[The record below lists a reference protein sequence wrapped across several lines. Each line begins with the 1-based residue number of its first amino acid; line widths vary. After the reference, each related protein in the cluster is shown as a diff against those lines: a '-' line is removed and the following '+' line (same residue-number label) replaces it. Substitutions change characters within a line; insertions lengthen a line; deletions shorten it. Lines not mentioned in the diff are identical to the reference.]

1 MFLTCLKYVIHP
13 KRPAMSPLTQILNTT
28 KTTLRSFHFS
38 YKYLNLIFVMV
49 FGLFGYWLGPK
60 DLSKGDY
67 TAEIALLVENQTLSL
82 IFPFSL
88 GDQSGKPKTITKDS
102 DNFLLI
108 FEGED
113 VYKEGLGQQILYRV
127 QVLDT
132 NGEAVHLTFEN
143 ATSTITG
150 LNYRQVLPPTS
161 REDEW
166 LGFAMRIPFKA
177 KISTALLFAVAALW
191 LTELVPLSAGA
202 LAIPVIIVISA
213 VTDAST
219 VFQPFF
225 HPIVVLFF
233 AGFLLAEGMRR
244 TGIDRWIA
252 LNILRRTSL
261 KPAFLM
267 LTMMVL
273 TAFLSMWMSN
283 TASVAIIIPIA
294 LVVMERIPDN
304 VGDKSF
310 HRALILGVA
319 YAATV
324 GGIGS
329 AIGTPANILA
339 MTYLNEFT
347 ETYMSFIDWFAYGIP
362 IVILMLPVIWLFLIL
377 AFRVKFHHSGQHL
390 SHDSYVEELK
400 QMGEFNKDQYL
411 IIIVF
416 IAIMGLWL
424 TERFHHI
431 HASIIALAG
440 VLILFFSKT
449 IKKDDLNK
457 INWDALLTFG
467 GGLALGN
474 MLVLTGVSDWIALH
488 LMGLTDQP
496 PLLVV
501 FIVAALTLLIGAFIS
516 NTACAAM
523 LIPIAIPLAQII
535 HLDPRLLVA
544 VIAIASSID
553 FALVVGTPPT
563 MMAYSTGFFQ
573 VKDIFKRGVVLD
585 LIGILI
591 LSFGV
596 VWIWQW
602 LGVVTF

>member
-1 MFLTCLKYVIHP
+1 
-13 KRPAMSPLTQILNTT
+13 MSSLAQIVNTT
-28 KTTLRSFHFS
+28 KTTLRSYHFS
-38 YKYLNLIFVMV
+38 GKYLNLIFVLLL
-49 FGLFGYWLGPK
+49 GLFGYWLGPQ

-67 TAEIALLVENQTLSL
+67 RAEIELSVENQTSSL

-88 GDQSGKPKTITKDS
+88 GDQSGELFAVNQS
-102 DNFLLI
+102 AGNMLLI
-108 FEGED
+108 LEGKD
-113 VYKEGLGQQILYRV
+113 VYKVGLGEQIIYRV

-132 NGEAVHLTFEN
+132 NGEAVDLTFGN
-143 ATSTITG
+143 ATSNITAE
-150 LNYRQVLPPTS
+150 NYRQVLPPTS
-161 REDEW
+161 REDNW

-213 VTDAST
+213 VADAST

-225 HPIVVLFF
+225 HPIVILFF

-261 KPAFLM
+261 EPAFLM

-304 VGDKSF
+304 EGDKSF

-324 GGIGS
+324 GGVGS

-339 MTYLNEFT
+339 MTFLNEFT

-362 IVILMLPVIWLFLIL
+362 IVILMLPIIWLFLIL
-377 AFRVKFHHSGQHL
+377 VFRVKFHHIGQHL

-400 QMGEFNKDQYL
+400 QMGGLNKDQQF

-416 IAIMGLWL
+416 IAIMALWL

-431 HASIIALAG
+431 HASIVALAG
-440 VLILFFSKT
+440 VLFLFFSKT

-488 LMGLTDQP
+488 LMGLRGLP

-501 FIVAALTLLIGAFIS
+501 FSVASLTLLIGAFIS
-516 NTACAAM
+516 NTACAAI
-523 LIPIAIPLAQII
+523 LIPLAIPLAQII

-563 MMAYSTGFFQ
+563 MLAYSTGFFE
-573 VKDIFKRGVVLD
+573 VKGIFKRGVVLD

-591 LSFGV
+591 LSFCV

>member
-1 MFLTCLKYVIHP
+1 
-13 KRPAMSPLTQILNTT
+13 
-28 KTTLRSFHFS
+28 
-38 YKYLNLIFVMV
+38 LI
-49 FGLFGYWLGPK
+49 
-60 DLSKGDY
+60 
-67 TAEIALLVENQTLSL
+67 I
-82 IFPFSL
+82 
-88 GDQSGKPKTITKDS
+88 
-102 DNFLLI
+102 
-108 FEGED
+108 EGED
-113 VYKEGLGQQILYRV
+113 VYKVGLGQQIIYRV

-132 NGEAVHLTFEN
+132 NGEAVDLTFGN
-143 ATSTITG
+143 VTSNITG
-150 LNYRQVLPPTS
+150 ENYQQVLPPTF
-161 REDEW
+161 REDAW

-177 KISTALLFAVAALW
+177 KISTALLFAVATLW

-225 HPIVVLFF
+225 HPIVILFF

-273 TAFLSMWMSN
+273 TALLSMWMSN

-294 LVVMERIPDN
+294 LAVMERIPDN

-362 IVILMLPVIWLFLIL
+362 IVVLMLPVIWLFLIL
-377 AFRVKFHHSGQHL
+377 AFRVKFHHVGKHL

-400 QMGEFNKDQYL
+400 QMGGLNKDQQF
-411 IIIVF
+411 IILVF

-440 VLILFFSKT
+440 VLFLFFSKT

-488 LMGLTDQP
+488 LMGLRDLP

-501 FIVAALTLLIGAFIS
+501 FSVASLTLLIGAFIS

-523 LIPIAIPLAQII
+523 LIPLAIPLAQII

-563 MMAYSTGFFQ
+563 MLAYSTGFFQ

>member
-1 MFLTCLKYVIHP
+1 
-13 KRPAMSPLTQILNTT
+13 MSSLAHLINTT
-28 KTTLRSFHFS
+28 KATLRSFHFE
-38 YKYLNLIFVMV
+38 KYLNLVFVLAL
-49 FGLFGYWLGPK
+49 GLLGYGLGPQ
-60 DLSKGDY
+60 DLSTGDY
-67 TAEIALLVENQTLSL
+67 TAEMALSVENQTLSL

-88 GDQSGKPKTITKDS
+88 GDRSGDPLTITKVS
-102 DNFLLI
+102 ENFSLI
-108 FEGED
+108 TEGKD
-113 VYKEGLGQQILYRV
+113 MYKVGFGQQIIYRV
-127 QVLDT
+127 QVIDT
-132 NGEAVHLTFEN
+132 NGEVVHLTFEN
-143 ATSTITG
+143 ATSIITG
-150 LNYRQVLPPTS
+150 ENYRQELPPTD

-166 LGFAMRIPFKA
+166 LGFVMRIPFKA
-177 KISTALLFAVAALW
+177 KISTALLFAVGALW
-191 LTELVPLSAGA
+191 LTDLVPLSVGA
-202 LAIPVIIVISA
+202 LAIPVIIVISGI
-213 VTDAST
+213 TDAST

-225 HPIVVLFF
+225 HPIVILFF

-261 KPAFLM
+261 EPAFLM

-273 TAFLSMWMSN
+273 TALLSMWMSN
-283 TASVAIIIPIA
+283 TASIAIIIPIA
-294 LVVMERIPDN
+294 LVVIESIPDDA
-304 VGDKSF
+304 GDKSF

-347 ETYMSFIDWFAYGIP
+347 ETEMSFIDWFAYGIP
-362 IVILMLPVIWLFLIL
+362 IVIIMLPVIWLFLIM
-377 AFRVKFHHSGQHL
+377 AFRVKFHHIGQHL

-400 QMGEFNKDQYL
+400 QMGGLNRDQHL
-411 IIIVF
+411 IIFVF
-416 IAIMGLWL
+416 MAIMGLWL

-431 HASIIALAG
+431 HASIVALTG
-440 VLILFFSKT
+440 VLILFFAKT

-474 MLVLTGVSDWIALH
+474 ILVLTGVSDWLALH

-496 PLLVV
+496 PLLVI
-501 FIVAALTLLIGAFIS
+501 FCVAGLTLLIGAFIS
-516 NTACAAM
+516 NTACAAI
-523 LIPIAIPLAQII
+523 LIPLAIPLAQII
-535 HLDPRLLVA
+535 HIDPRLLVA
-544 VIAIASSID
+544 IIAIASSID

-563 MMAYSTGFFQ
+563 MLAYSTGYFQ
-573 VKDIFKRGVVLD
+573 VKDIFKRGIMLD
-585 LIGILI
+585 FMGILI
-591 LSFGV
+591 LCFGV

-602 LGVVTF
+602 FGVVTF

>member
-1 MFLTCLKYVIHP
+1 
-13 KRPAMSPLTQILNTT
+13 MSSLTQILNTT
-28 KTTLRSFHFS
+28 KTTLRSYHFS
-38 YKYLNLIFVMV
+38 GKYLNLIFVLLL
-49 FGLFGYWLGPK
+49 GLFGYWLGPQ

-67 TAEIALLVENQTLSL
+67 TAEIESSVENQSLSL

-88 GDQSGKPKTITKDS
+88 GDQSGKPLTITKES

-108 FEGED
+108 IEGED
-113 VYKEGLGQQILYRV
+113 VYKVGLGQQIIYRV

-132 NGEAVHLTFEN
+132 NGEAVDLTFGN
-143 ATSTITG
+143 VTSNITG
-150 LNYRQVLPPTS
+150 ENYQQVLPPTF
-161 REDEW
+161 REDAW

-177 KISTALLFAVAALW
+177 KISTALLFAVATLW

-225 HPIVVLFF
+225 HPIVILFF

-273 TAFLSMWMSN
+273 TALLSMWMSN

-294 LVVMERIPDN
+294 LVVMKRIPDN

-377 AFRVKFHHSGQHL
+377 AFRVKFHHVGQHL

-400 QMGEFNKDQYL
+400 QMGGLNKDQQF
-411 IIIVF
+411 IILVF

-431 HASIIALAG
+431 HASIVALAG
-440 VLILFFSKT
+440 VLFLFFSKT

-488 LMGLTDQP
+488 LMGLRGLP

-501 FIVAALTLLIGAFIS
+501 FSVASLTLLIGAFIS

-523 LIPIAIPLAQII
+523 LIPLAIPLAQII

-563 MMAYSTGFFQ
+563 MLAYSTGFFQ

-602 LGVVTF
+602 LGNVTF